1 VQIEDLRMNV
11 AHRNIDAST
20 SPSPESRGLDFY
32 RSDRS
37 LKALLGL
44 YLAPAE
50 LHHMEPHFERLGGL
64 VGDRLDDLAREADK
78 TPPRLEPR
86 NRQGEDRQSIVK
98 APAYLEMER
107 LAFGELGLA
116 AVSHRPALGWPKPL
130 ASVSKYALTYLFA
143 QSEFGL
149 LCPVNMTDSLTR
161 TIRRFAAPELLER
174 YLPGL
179 LAEDVE
185 SQLQGAMFMTER
197 FAGSD
202 VGATETRAVRSG
214 DHWLLYGDKWFCS
227 NADADLAL
235 VLARPEGAPDGTAGL
250 GLFLMPRMLLSG
262 EPNRYRIVR
271 LKDKLG
277 TRAMASGEIV
287 LEGAAAWLVGDL
299 GAGFKQ
305 MAEMVNQSRLSNG
318 VRSTGMMR
326 RAVHEALTMALGRRA
341 FGRRLVELPLVRR
354 QLIKIMLPAEEALS
368 VALFTAD
375 CLDRADAGE
384 AEALTLRR
392 ILTPLIKL
400 RACRDARKV
409 AGDAMEMRGGNGY
422 IEEWIEPRLLRE
434 THLGSIWEGTSNII
448 ALDVVRA
455 AAKAGAHRALA
466 RRLETMIALAPA
478 AMAAPLAERLETAL
492 ALIDRASGTEGDTRA
507 ARQAATGLYHVTAA
521 ALFVHEAERLGDPV
535 RLDLA
540 RLVLAHKLRPRD
552 PLAGSSPGDE
562 AAADRVIDALAA
574 VRAFATR
581 HPGRSDVSRR
591 RASLRAGTS

>member
-1 VQIEDLRMNV
+1 MNV
-11 AHRNIDAST
+11 QPRNIDASA

-32 RSDRS
+32 HADRS

-44 YLAPAE
+44 YLAPEE
-50 LHHMEPHFERLGGL
+50 LRHMEQHFERLGGL
-64 VGDRLDDLAREADK
+64 VGGRLDELAREADK
-78 TPPRLEPR
+78 MPPRLEPR
-86 NRQGEDRQSIVK
+86 NPQGEDRQSIVK

-107 LAFGELGLA
+107 LAFGELALA
-116 AVSHRPALGWPKPL
+116 CVSHRPALGWPKPL
-130 ASVSKYALTYLFA
+130 SSASKYALTYLFA

-179 LAEDVE
+179 LAEDMGD
-185 SQLQGAMFMTER
+185 QLQGAMFMTER

-202 VGATETRAVRSG
+202 VGATETRAVPQSGEFG

-227 NADADLAL
+227 NAGADLAL
-235 VLARPEGAPDGTAGL
+235 VLARPEGAPAGTAGL
-250 GLFLMPRMLLSG
+250 GLFLMPRTLPSG

-277 TRAMASGEIV
+277 TRAMPSGEIV
-287 LEGAAAWLVGDL
+287 LEGAAAWAVGEI
-299 GAGFKQ
+299 GSGFKQ

-326 RAVHEALTMALGRRA
+326 RAVHEALTVALGRRA
-341 FGRRLVELPLVRR
+341 FGRRLIELPLVRR
-354 QLIKIMLPAEEALS
+354 QLIKMILPAEEALS

-375 CLDRADAGE
+375 CLDRADAGD

-466 RRLETMIALAPA
+466 RRLKPMIAAAPGA
-478 AMAAPLAERLETAL
+478 VAAPLAERLEAVL
-492 ALIDRASGTEGDTRA
+492 ALIDRASGNDGDARA
-507 ARQAATGLYHVTAA
+507 VRQAATGLYHATAA
-521 ALFVHEAERLGDPV
+521 ALFAYEAERLGDPV

-540 RLVLAHKLRPRD
+540 RLVLAHKLSPRD
-552 PLAGSSPGDE
+552 PLAGSSSEEE

-574 VRAFATR
+574 ARDRGQTR
-581 HPGRSDVSRR
+581 RV
-591 RASLRAGTS
+591 

>member
-1 VQIEDLRMNV
+1 MNV
-11 AHRNIDAST
+11 APRNIDASP

-32 RSDRS
+32 HSDRS
-37 LKALLGL
+37 LKTLLGL

-50 LHHMEPHFERLGGL
+50 LRHMEPHFERLGRL
-64 VGDRLDDLAREADK
+64 VGGRLDDLAREADK

-98 APAYLEMER
+98 APAYREMER
-107 LAFGELGLA
+107 LAFGELALA
-116 AVSHRPALGWPKPL
+116 AVSHRPALGWPRPL
-130 ASVSKYALTYLFA
+130 SSASKYALTYLFA

-161 TIRRFAAPELLER
+161 TIRRFAAPELVER

-179 LAEDVE
+179 VAEDME

-202 VGATETRAVRSG
+202 VGATQTRAVPQSGEFG

-235 VLARPEGAPDGTAGL
+235 VLARPEGAPGGTAGL
-250 GLFLMPRMLLSG
+250 GLFLMPRTLPSG

-277 TRAMASGEIV
+277 TRAMPSGEIV
-287 LEGAAAWLVGDL
+287 LEGAAAWLVGDV
-299 GAGFKQ
+299 GSGFKQ

-318 VRSTGMMR
+318 VRSAGMMR
-326 RAVHEALTMALGRRA
+326 RAVHEALTVALGRRA
-341 FGRRLVELPLVRR
+341 FGQPLIDLPLVRR
-354 QLIKIMLPAEEALS
+354 QLIKMVLPAEEALS

-375 CLDRADAGE
+375 CLDRADAGD

-434 THLGSIWEGTSNII
+434 THLGSIWEGTSNIV

-466 RRLETMIALAPA
+466 RRLEPMIASAPPA
-478 AMAAPLAERLETAL
+478 VATPLAERLGAVIGFIE
-492 ALIDRASGTEGDTRA
+492 RASVSGGDEHAGAPGRD
-507 ARQAATGLYHVTAA
+507 RSLSCDG
-521 ALFVHEAERLGDPV
+521 GG
-535 RLDLA
+535 LA
-540 RLVLAHKLRPRD
+540 RP
-552 PLAGSSPGDE
+552 
-562 AAADRVIDALAA
+562 
-574 VRAFATR
+574 
-581 HPGRSDVSRR
+581 
-591 RASLRAGTS
+591 